1 MTNYCIVD
9 IDGTLSNGSHRLHHI
24 LGEKPD
30 WVSFMNPDL
39 MAEDSPYPYAR
50 EGLNYLR
57 SHGYEIIFLTGR
69 NERHRLV
76 TEAWLNKHMDRQILD
91 ETVLMRGKPYENTA
105 ASEYKE
111 AQLLHLKKHY
121 IENTYSDLD
130 HPYSL
135 TFFEDDPFVA
145 RMYRKHG
152 IVHKA
157 PECWVSM
164 HFGVHDDVEPLWRY

>member
-9 IDGTLSNGSHRLHHI
+9 IDGTCSNGSHRLHHI
-24 LGEKPD
+24 LVEKPD
-30 WVSFMNPDL
+30 WVSFMDPAL

-57 SHGYEIIFLTGR
+57 SHGYTIVFLTGR
-69 NERHRLV
+69 NERHRAV
-76 TEAWLNKHMDRQILD
+76 TEAWLNKHMDRQMLD
-91 ETVLMRGKPYENTA
+91 EYVLMRGKPYENTA

-111 AQLLHLKKHY
+111 AQLLHLKNDYKF
-121 IENTYSDLD
+121 IGTY
-130 HPYSL
+130 

-145 RMYRKHG
+145 RMYRKYG
-152 IVHKA
+152 VVHQA

-164 HFGVHDDVEPLWRY
+164 NFGVHDDVEPLWRY